1 MAAETHSIAV
11 MGAGAVGC
19 YFGGMLARA
28 GLPVTL
34 IARQPHRDA
43 IESKGLVIDSFR
55 FEKPEPV
62 RVQTAAGAEAVRGAD
77 LVLFCVKTVDTET
90 AARQIAPHLAPGAA
104 VISMQNGVDNVE
116 RIRTATGIDALGAA
130 VYVAAEMTAP
140 GVVKHSGRG
149 DVIVGRFPGSRAD
162 SAAVE
167 ECFSHAQIGCRKA
180 EDIRAPLWAKMF
192 MNCAYNAISALGRV
206 RYGTLAARPDLRE
219 IMRLAVLE
227 CETVA
232 QAEGVPLPD
241 EDFVAAAWKLA
252 DSMPAALSS
261 TAQDIARGKKT
272 EIDSL
277 NGYIAR
283 RGKALGIPT
292 PVNQTLCAL
301 VRVLEESVREERG
314 RAFAG

>member
-1 MAAETHSIAV
+1 

-34 IARQPHRDA
+34 IARQAHRDA
-43 IESKGLVIDSFR
+43 IDSKGLVIDSFR

-62 RVQTAAGAEAVRGAD
+62 RVQTAAGAVAVRGAD
-77 LVLFCVKTVDTET
+77 VVLFCVKAVDTET
-90 AARQIAPHLAPGAA
+90 AAREIAPHLAPGAT

-149 DVIVGRFPGSRAD
+149 DVIVGRFPGSQAD

-167 ECFSHAQIGCRKA
+167 ECFSRAQIGCRKA

-227 CETVA
+227 CEAVA
-232 QAEGVPLPD
+232 RAEGVPLPG

-252 DSMPAALSS
+252 DSMPTALSS

-283 RGKALGIPT
+283 RGEALGIPT